1 MESYSLKKRKATSY
15 AEVNLLHLP
24 KPMKRKREAK
34 LYPVLVIEE
43 DKENGRVKV
52 HYVGYSTKFDEW
64 KDTDEIE
71 DLPGKDTP
79 DVTEKL
85 NGAPRVEELA
95 YQIKKRLLSTRKSS
109 PLVSIEVPLDLTTFQ
124 SELTSCGSKLGRS
137 VRGQPVYGILQHS
150 DLNAAFGEDW
160 HIRLLNTGGDFC
172 YCHKGSVEFYIRR
185 RKDIVEVEKGG
196 KASTTA

>member
-79 DVTEKL
+79 GECRNLWLICPWYT
-85 NGAPRVEELA
+85 VEPNDSPFFAIL
-95 YQIKKRLLSTRKSS
+95 QI
-109 PLVSIEVPLDLTTFQ
+109 
-124 SELTSCGSKLGRS
+124 
-137 VRGQPVYGILQHS
+137 QPV
-150 DLNAAFGEDW
+150 
-160 HIRLLNTGGDFC
+160 
-172 YCHKGSVEFYIRR
+172 K
-185 RKDIVEVEKGG
+185 
-196 KASTTA
+196 